1 MLQQWLEG
9 RAVSVNFPWT
19 VKTRRRSSS
28 FTLLLATCFSTSLQG
43 QTTAVI
49 RDTEAIEH
57 PGQYVTVEGTVV
69 AVFTSKNRNTFL
81 SFGAAYPH
89 QTFGG
94 WILPDSAL
102 ARVSSLAGLA
112 GLAGKKLRITGTIE
126 LYKGKPAIRI
136 SSTKQIE
143 QVED

>member
-1 MLQQWLEG
+1 
-9 RAVSVNFPWT
+9 
-19 VKTRRRSSS
+19 
-28 FTLLLATCFSTSLQG
+28 LLLATWFSTSLQG

-57 PGQYVTVEGTVV
+57 PGQYVTVERTVV
-69 AVFTSKNRNTFL
+69 AVFTSTNGNSFL
-81 SFGAAYPH
+81 SLGAAYPN
-89 QTFGG
+89 QTFAG
-94 WILPDSAL
+94 WIPRDSEL
-102 ARVSSLAGLA
+102 ARVSTLA

-143 QVED
+143 QDED

>member
-1 MLQQWLEG
+1 M
-9 RAVSVNFPWT
+9 
-19 VKTRRRSSS
+19 KTLRRSW
-28 FTLLLATCFSTSLQG
+28 FVAVLLSTWVSTSLQG
-43 QTTAVI
+43 QTTIVI

-69 AVFTSKNRNTFL
+69 AVFTSSSGNTFL

-94 WILPDSAL
+94 WILQDSEL
-102 ARVSSLAGLA
+102 ARVSTLAELA

-136 SSTKQIE
+136 SSTKQI
-143 QVED
+143 QQDKD

>member
-1 MLQQWLEG
+1 M
-9 RAVSVNFPWT
+9 
-19 VKTRRRSSS
+19 
-28 FTLLLATCFSTSLQG
+28 
-43 QTTAVI
+43 I

-69 AVFTSKNRNTFL
+69 AVFTSTNGNTFL
-81 SFGAAYPH
+81 SFGAAYPN

-94 WILPDSAL
+94 WILADSEL
-102 ARVSSLAGLA
+102 AHVSTPASLA

-136 SSTKQIE
+136 SSTKQI
-143 QVED
+143 QQDED

>member
-1 MLQQWLEG
+1 LNREN
-9 RAVSVNFPWT
+9 A
-19 VKTRRRSSS
+19 SS
-28 FTLLLATCFSTSLQG
+28 FFVFHFVSGHLVLNFSSG
-43 QTTAVI
+43 SDAVI

-69 AVFTSKNRNTFL
+69 AVFTSTNGNTFL
-81 SFGAAYPH
+81 SFGAAYPN

-94 WILPDSAL
+94 WIVRDSEL
-102 ARVSSLAGLA
+102 ARVSTVA

-136 SSTKQIE
+136 SSTKQI
-143 QVED
+143 QQDED

>member
-1 MLQQWLEG
+1 M
-9 RAVSVNFPWT
+9 
-19 VKTRRRSSS
+19 KTLRRSWFFAS
-28 FTLLLATCFSTSLQG
+28 LLATWFSSSVQG
-43 QTTAVI
+43 QTTIVI

-69 AVFTSKNRNTFL
+69 AVFTSSSGNTFL

-94 WILPDSAL
+94 WILRDSEL
-102 ARVSSLAGLA
+102 ARGSTLAGLA
-112 GLAGKKLRITGTIE
+112 DLAGKKLRITGTIE

-136 SSTKQIE
+136 SSMKQIQQDE
-143 QVED
+143 Y

>member
-1 MLQQWLEG
+1 M
-9 RAVSVNFPWT
+9 
-19 VKTRRRSSS
+19 
-28 FTLLLATCFSTSLQG
+28 
-43 QTTAVI
+43 I

-69 AVFTSKNRNTFL
+69 AVFTSTNGNTFL
-81 SFGAAYPH
+81 SFGAAYPN

-94 WILPDSAL
+94 WIIRDSEL
-102 ARVSSLAGLA
+102 ARVLTRAGLA

-136 SSTKQIE
+136 SSSKQI
-143 QVED
+143 QQDED